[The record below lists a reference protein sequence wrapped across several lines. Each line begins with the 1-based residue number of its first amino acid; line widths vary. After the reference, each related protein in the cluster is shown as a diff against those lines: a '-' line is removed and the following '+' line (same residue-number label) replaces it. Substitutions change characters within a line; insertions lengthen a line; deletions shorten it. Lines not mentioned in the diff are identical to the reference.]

1 MAKFVFTCGVFRA
14 ISRSTLTLAKR
25 KQKTIISSGLI
36 LWIRL
41 DHKGSKKEGRLNAN
55 DSVINTAERLIT

>member
-1 MAKFVFTCGVFRA
+1 MAKIDFTSVNFRY
-14 ISRSTLTLAKR
+14 ISRPNLTLAKR
-25 KQKTIISSGLI
+25 KQKTITSSGLI

-41 DHKGSKKEGRLNAN
+41 DHKGSINEGRLNAN